1 MFYKHNQSGNPAWN
15 ILGTAL
21 LGVASLAAISVAR
34 DARSDTP
41 DGFLLNPD
49 AQAGRYHVRIEGG
62 YAIQSFS
69 LACSGTTLV
78 ISRDGKPSIA
88 VRPDTDERYAQ
99 TSSENTRP
107 WPCPGDLTP
116 QNHDT
121 VSEMVGRELKD
132 SLSRQP

>member
-1 MFYKHNQSGNPAWN
+1 MFYKHNQSGNPARN

-41 DGFLLNPD
+41 DGFLLSPD
-49 AQAGRYHVRIEGG
+49 AQAGRYHVRVEGG
-62 YAIQSFS
+62 YAIRSFS
-69 LACSGTTLV
+69 LACRGMALV
-78 ISRDGKPSIA
+78 IEQDGKPSIT
-88 VRPDTDERYAQ
+88 VRPDTDEHYAQ
-99 TSSENTRP
+99 TSSENARP
-107 WPCPGDLTP
+107 WPCPSDLTP
-116 QNHDT
+116 QNHDA